1 MADLFSV
8 IIDVCTV
15 SKLHTL
21 YCLNIVRDSGYMSC
35 SIIQINTLIFK
46 QKLKTLDVIY
56 EFCLTMS
63 QGALQYISVFFLP
76 KTI

>member
-46 QKLKTLDVIY
+46 QKIENT
-56 EFCLTMS
+56 
-63 QGALQYISVFFLP
+63 
-76 KTI
+76 